1 MPSVKA
7 VLGLSGGDATALDSY
22 SAGTGSSARPALQ
35 EHRMTPSLQPAQPP
49 RYEPEP
55 RDRHLARGL
64 RAALALA
71 LVLAVLGT
79 LFLVVATQVLDDS
92 PSSLSTRRDPAGSTL
107 FPGA

>member
-1 MPSVKA
+1 
-7 VLGLSGGDATALDSY
+7 
-22 SAGTGSSARPALQ
+22 
-35 EHRMTPSLQPAQPP
+35 MTPSLQPAQPP
-49 RYEPEP
+49 RYEPER

-79 LFLVVATQVLDDS
+79 LFLVVATQLLDDS

>member
-1 MPSVKA
+1 MNPSRH
-7 VLGLSGGDATALDSY
+7 SI
-22 SAGTGSSARPALQ
+22 
-35 EHRMTPSLQPAQPP
+35 EPP

-55 RDRHLARGL
+55 SDRHLARGL

-92 PSSLSTRRDPAGSTL
+92 PSSLSARPEPAGSTL
-107 FPGA
+107 SPGA